1 MICIL
6 GKLTKWIVIGILI
19 FLVVSIVTSCIVL
32 LGPDDGTS
40 STSPSPTVPSGKIGL
55 TIKCISNSF
64 FNHAN
69 KCVIFWLIDFYEDSI
84 IFKAIGASVKPL
96 STWKCIRQFIVF
108 SAFDCWLKSCRW
120 RNGLYSYNHQMGEW
134 FSMIHTNCG
143 LFHLKNRKSAF
154 WNKNWQVTRIALS
167 SFLTYMLVVN

>member
-40 STSPSPTVPSGKIGL
+40 STSPSPIPAGKIGL
-55 TIKCISNSF
+55 AIKCISNSF

-69 KCVIFWLIDFYEDSI
+69 KCVIF
-84 IFKAIGASVKPL
+84 
-96 STWKCIRQFIVF
+96 
-108 SAFDCWLKSCRW
+108 
-120 RNGLYSYNHQMGEW
+120 
-134 FSMIHTNCG
+134 
-143 LFHLKNRKSAF
+143 
-154 WNKNWQVTRIALS
+154 
-167 SFLTYMLVVN
+167 